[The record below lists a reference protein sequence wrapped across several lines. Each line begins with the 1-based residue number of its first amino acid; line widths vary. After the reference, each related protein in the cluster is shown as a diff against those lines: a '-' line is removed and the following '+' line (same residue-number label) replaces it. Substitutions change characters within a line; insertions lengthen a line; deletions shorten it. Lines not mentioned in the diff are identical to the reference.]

1 MNTIKEVSRITG
13 VSPRTLHYYDSI
25 GLLKPARVTESGYR
39 LYDEASLERLQH
51 ILLFKELRFPLKK
64 IKQILDSPDFER
76 NLALEQQ
83 LNLLLLQK
91 EHLENLIDMTRGIRM
106 TGVKN
111 LDFSAFDA
119 KKIDEYAAQAKTA
132 WGKSAAYREYEEKM
146 KNRSEEDCTSI
157 NQSFMELFSEFGRLN
172 ALSILPDS
180 DEAQSL
186 VEQLLQF
193 ITENFYSCT
202 PELLQ
207 SLGKMYGGGGG
218 FTESIDKKGGRG
230 TADFTSKAIDIYAD
244 KHSCG

>member
-64 IKQILDSPDFER
+64 IKQILDSPDFDR

-180 DEAQSL
+180 DETQSL
-186 VEQLLQF
+186 VEQLMQF

-218 FTESIDKKGGRG
+218 
-230 TADFTSKAIDIYAD
+230 
-244 KHSCG
+244 

>member
-1 MNTIKEVSRITG
+1 MPICLTLTQRHSLSYIKSTGWDFRNQCNQDKRRHDMNTIKEVSRITG

-64 IKQILDSPDFER
+64 IKQILDSPDFDR

-91 EHLENLIDMTRGIRM
+91 EHLENLIDLTRGIRM

-111 LDFSAFDA
+111 LDFLHLMQ

-146 KNRSEEDCTSI
+146 KNRSRR
-157 NQSFMELFSEFGRLN
+157 RLYVHKP
-172 ALSILPDS
+172 IFHGII
-180 DEAQSL
+180 Q
-186 VEQLLQF
+186 
-193 ITENFYSCT
+193 
-202 PELLQ
+202 
-207 SLGKMYGGGGG
+207 
-218 FTESIDKKGGRG
+218 
-230 TADFTSKAIDIYAD
+230 
-244 KHSCG
+244 

>member
-64 IKQILDSPDFER
+64 IKQILDSPDFDR
-76 NLALEQQ
+76 NLAL
-83 LNLLLLQK
+83 

-180 DEAQSL
+180 DETQSL
-186 VEQLLQF
+186 VEQLMQF

>member
-1 MNTIKEVSRITG
+1 
-13 VSPRTLHYYDSI
+13 
-25 GLLKPARVTESGYR
+25 
-39 LYDEASLERLQH
+39 
-51 ILLFKELRFPLKK
+51 
-64 IKQILDSPDFER
+64 
-76 NLALEQQ
+76 
-83 LNLLLLQK
+83 
-91 EHLENLIDMTRGIRM
+91 M

-186 VEQLLQF
+186 VEQLMQF
-193 ITENFYSCT
+193 ITENFYSARRNCFN
-202 PELLQ
+202 LL
-207 SLGKMYGGGGG
+207 GRCMGAGGG

-244 KHSCG
+244 KHSCC